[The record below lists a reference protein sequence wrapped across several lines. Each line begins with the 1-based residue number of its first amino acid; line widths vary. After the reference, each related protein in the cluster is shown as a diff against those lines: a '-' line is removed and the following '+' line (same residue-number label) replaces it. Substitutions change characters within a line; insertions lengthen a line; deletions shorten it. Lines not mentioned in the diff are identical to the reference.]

1 MNIQGR
7 NGMAIEINFLA
18 MQFLELYNINE
29 HVMEEEKAGEC
40 GEEWGCRSEPIER
53 FNLNWIWVSQFV
65 KPHFP
70 ARAFYFNMPQ
80 LLIPLESTSIQI

>member
-29 HVMEEEKAGEC
+29 HVMEEEQAGEC
-40 GEEWGCRSEPIER
+40 GEERLQEWTNWTIQ
-53 FNLNWIWVSQFV
+53 FKLNLGKSIRETALSG
-65 KPHFP
+65 
-70 ARAFYFNMPQ
+70 
-80 LLIPLESTSIQI
+80 ESISL